1 MGGGE
6 VRVEVGKE
14 AERGKEMGD
23 RTERGRNTGEGT
35 RKEKTK
41 DRMSIWE

>member
-1 MGGGE
+1 MRARVGGN
-6 VRVEVGKE
+6 GKE

-23 RTERGRNTGEGT
+23 RTERGRNTGEGA

-41 DRMSIWE
+41 DRMRIWE